1 MAMDAAEFANRLG
14 HLSRHEIDE
23 IACTLRMVLGSA
35 EGEVA
40 WWKATIS
47 VDKALRL
54 HGQGRL
60 AGRAAWAAAHAVLES
75 AEREGMLP
83 EGKDDVTAVARA
95 ASDVARGLVAGGSV
109 AIALADLVR
118 IWRPVFVPAVA

>member
-1 MAMDAAEFANRLG
+1 MDAAEFATRLG

-23 IACTLRMVLGSA
+23 IARTLRAVLGSA

-54 HGQGRL
+54 HGQARI
-60 AGRAAWAAAHAVLES
+60 AGRAAWEAAHAVLES

-83 EGKDDVTAVARA
+83 ERKDDVTAVARA

-109 AIALADLVR
+109 SVVLADLVR

>member
-1 MAMDAAEFANRLG
+1 MDAAEFARRLE

-23 IACTLRMVLGSA
+23 VARTLRSVLGSA

-40 WWKATIS
+40 WWKATITI
-47 VDKALRL
+47 DKALRL
-54 HGQGRL
+54 HGQGRV
-60 AGRAAWAAAHAVLES
+60 ASRAAWAAAHAVLES

-83 EGKDDVTAVARA
+83 ECKDEVTAVARA

-109 AIALADLVR
+109 TVVLADLVR
-118 IWRPVFVPAVA
+118 IWRPLFVPAVA

>member
-1 MAMDAAEFANRLG
+1 MDAAEFAHRLER
-14 HLSRHEIDE
+14 LSRHDIDE
-23 IACTLRMVLGSA
+23 VACALRAALGSA

-40 WWKATIS
+40 WWKATIT

-54 HGQGRL
+54 RGQGRQ

-83 EGKDDVTAVARA
+83 ASKDEVTAVARA

-109 AIALADLVR
+109 AAVMGDLVR
-118 IWRPVFVPAVA
+118 IWRPVFVPALT

>member
-1 MAMDAAEFANRLG
+1 MDAAEFARRLEQ
-14 HLSRHEIDE
+14 LSRHEIDE
-23 IACTLRMVLGSA
+23 VARTLRTVLGSA

-40 WWKATIS
+40 WWKATIT

-54 HGQGRL
+54 HGQGRI
-60 AGRAAWAAAHAVLES
+60 ASRAAWAAAHAVLES

-83 EGKDDVTAVARA
+83 ECKDEVTAVARA

-109 AIALADLVR
+109 AIVLADLVR